1 MKSIKKLITI
11 IQEDIVGTDNRYMA
25 MVWAACLAGV
35 VALSFYMGSESM
47 SFLGVADSR
56 ELQVNFESPVEIK
69 RIHVLAGQMV
79 KKGDLLI
86 ELNQSELN
94 SRLRLARSQMAKLQ
108 SEMKVRQHLNSI
120 VSNSSSVD
128 LADPL
133 AVDIEDLGQ
142 EIEYLELQKKN
153 LYVFAEVDGI
163 VGAVNFKK
171 GEKVPAFTS
180 VLTLSPANPSY
191 VEGFVHENLQTKLEI
206 GKTVSVVPLTR
217 GHATLQ
223 GKIVSVGSRIIL
235 MPPRLMHF
243 PNVQIWGREVVV
255 EIPSQNG
262 LLLGEKVQIKPKFEL
277 FSFPIAV
284 AATETASAAA
294 IAEPEMAPQA
304 MHLPSGLGRR
314 YSFEPSGV
322 LYLED
327 LKKYLIVSD
336 DTDKKKSATLF
347 LADRD
352 GKVDDQVL
360 TVAGLDKISDLESIS
375 QSGDSIYILASQGLT
390 KKGKEKSERN
400 LFVEIK
406 RSGLDLSVVGQVE
419 LKPLLIKA
427 IKAGQDKALQA
438 LLKSAD
444 EDDFEI
450 ESHFVD
456 GGDLY
461 LGFKEPFLEGDKTA
475 IVVVKGV
482 DALLKTKTLK
492 SENVALWKALDFGKN
507 QGQSQRLSDLIKIK
521 GRLYAATVCD
531 DENCGA
537 VWRLQENQGV
547 VTPELIREFKGL
559 KPEGLALD
567 TKDSSLFV
575 AFDLKDETAKF
586 TRLSLQNAVKAP
598 AKKNEK

>member
-1 MKSIKKLITI
+1 MNSIKKLVTI

-25 MVWAACLAGV
+25 VVWSACLAGV
-35 VALSFYMGSESM
+35 VALSLYMGSESM

-56 ELQVNFESPVEIK
+56 EVQVNFESPVEIK
-69 RIHVLAGQMV
+69 RIHVLPGQLV
-79 KKGDLLI
+79 QKGDLLI

-120 VSNSSSVD
+120 VSNSARVD

-163 VGAVNFKK
+163 VGAVNFRK

-180 VLTLSPANPSY
+180 VLTLSPASPSY
-191 VEGFVHENLQTKLEI
+191 VEGFVHENLQTKLEV

-235 MPPRLMHF
+235 MPTRLMHF
-243 PNVQIWGREVVV
+243 PNAQIWGREVVV
-255 EIPSQNG
+255 EIPAKNG

-277 FSFPIAV
+277 LSFPIAV
-284 AATETASAAA
+284 AATETAAAA
-294 IAEPEMAPQA
+294 AVREPEMAPQE
-304 MHLPSGLGRR
+304 MHMPAGLGRR

-336 DTDKKKSATLF
+336 DTDKKKSPALF
-347 LADRD
+347 LADRE
-352 GKVDDQVL
+352 GKVDDQAL
-360 TVAGLDKISDLESIS
+360 NISGLDKIADLESIS
-375 QSGDSIYILASQGLT
+375 QSGDSIYILASQGRT
-390 KKGKEKSERN
+390 KKGKEKSERS
-400 LFVEIK
+400 LLVEVK
-406 RSGLDLSVVGQVE
+406 RSGLDLTAARSVE
-419 LKPLLIKA
+419 LKPLLLKA
-427 IKAGQDKALQA
+427 IRSGTDKSLQA
-438 LLKSAD
+438 LLKAAD
-444 EDDFEI
+444 DDDIEI

-461 LGFKEPFLEGDKTA
+461 LGFKEPVLKDGQTA
-475 IVVVKGV
+475 IVLIKDVE
-482 DALLKTKTLK
+482 ALLKTKSLK
-492 SENVALWKALDFGKN
+492 SENVSLWKTLDFAQN
-507 QGQSQRLSDLIKIK
+507 QAQRQRLSDLIKVK

-531 DENCGA
+531 DETCGA
-537 VWRLQENQGV
+537 VWRLLESQG
-547 VTPELIREFKGL
+547 TLKPELVRDFKGL
-559 KPEGLALD
+559 KPEGVALD
-567 TKDSSLFV
+567 TKDNSLFV
-575 AFDLKDETAKF
+575 TFDLKDDTAKF
-586 TRLSLQNAVKAP
+586 TRISLQSSPKGP
-598 AKKNEK
+598 AKKNEN